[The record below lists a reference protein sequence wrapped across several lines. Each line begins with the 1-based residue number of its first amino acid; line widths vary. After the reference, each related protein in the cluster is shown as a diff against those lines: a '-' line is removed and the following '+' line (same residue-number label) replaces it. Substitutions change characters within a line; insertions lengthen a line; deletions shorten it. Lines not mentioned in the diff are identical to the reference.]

1 MPDINL
7 LPEDL
12 KKKNNNSFK
21 KKNDF
26 NSREVEFTSGMSLKK
41 DSEDDEI
48 DAVDK
53 LFNWMSPKT
62 DEKDNTNLRNVNIP
76 QKQNLINNK
85 VPEIQER
92 PYKIKSDKL
101 KKDKAVK
108 VKENKQNFFSKLFSK
123 KQKNKNT
130 QSIKKEISINDN
142 KKNYSIPNNSL
153 SKKTF
158 NSDGNL
164 SIDKSLVGQIRSNNN
179 PNISKQNIAN
189 DFNIQRNTAPDMQLN
204 NIVNTKDSGEL
215 KNNNGIVVNN
225 KIENSNSP
233 KKSKFSLKNI
243 FSGKKKNKNFSMLE
257 QNNDLGVNLLPEGIN
272 TPSGKNLLFVL
283 LSTFIVSCMIVIVA
297 YFALNIYEIKLID
310 KYKGINVEVSSYES
324 SLKSYD
330 ILISEIQ
337 FWQIKINKIKTLFS
351 HHVYW
356 TKFFETIEANTMPD
370 IIFSSFTGS
379 INGNLTLSAQA
390 PDYETVV
397 KQWNYWNSA
406 DKFVDKVVIGGA
418 SLSSNGTSQ
427 IVNFSVT
434 FDFVDNIFYK
444 TDKLEEN
451 KQNE

>member
-26 NSREVEFTSGMSLKK
+26 NSREVEFTSGVSLKK

-53 LFNWMSPKT
+53 LFSWMKPKM
-62 DEKDNTNLRNVNIP
+62 DEKNNTNLGSVNIP

-92 PYKIKSDKL
+92 PYTIKSDKL
-101 KKDKAVK
+101 KKDKIVK
-108 VKENKQNFFSKLFSK
+108 VKENKRNFFSKLFSQ
-123 KQKNKNT
+123 KQKNKNIKN
-130 QSIKKEISINDN
+130 IKKEIPINDN
-142 KKNYSIPNNSL
+142 KKNYLGSNNFINE
-153 SKKTF
+153 KTF

-164 SIDKSLVGQIRSNNN
+164 SINKPLVGGVKSS
-179 PNISKQNIAN
+179 NISNISTQKISN
-189 DFNIQRNTAPDMQLN
+189 DSNIQKNIVSDIQLK
-204 NIVNTKDSGEL
+204 NIVNTKDISES
-215 KNNNGIVVNN
+215 KINN
-225 KIENSNSP
+225 KVITNNKKESPNSP
-233 KKSKFSLKNI
+233 KKSKFSLKSI
-243 FSGKKKNKNFSMLE
+243 FSSKKKNKNFSMLD

-272 TPSGKNLLFVL
+272 TPSAKNLIFVL
-283 LSTFIVSCMIVIVA
+283 LSTFIVSCMIVVVA
-297 YFALNIYEIKLID
+297 YFALNIYEIKLVD
-310 KYKGINVEVSSYES
+310 KYKDINVEAGSYKS
-324 SLKSYD
+324 SLDSYD
-330 ILISEIQ
+330 TLISEIQ
-337 FWQIKINKIKTLFS
+337 SWQTKIDKIRTLFS

-356 TKFFETIEANTMPD
+356 TKFFETVEANTLSD

-379 INGNLTLSAQA
+379 VNGNLTLNAQA
-390 PDYETVV
+390 PNYETVV
-397 KQWNYWNSA
+397 KQWNYWNGA
-406 DKFVDKVVIGGA
+406 DKFVDKVIISGA